1 MTTTASTSTSTRPK
15 KSYFDLHIDGVGYV
29 NRIREVTPKRGAPFL
44 ACEVAALVG
53 STDSV
58 EYRRFD
64 VRVSGTDAQHL
75 IRRCEQAV
83 KDEKKVLIGFRLG
96 DLWTDIFKYSKG
108 PKEGETGVS
117 LKARLL
123 FISWIKVDGELVY
136 KAETKATDSVAEGAS
151 TPEATAETLSE
162 RSDEGSSA
170 TADAPAQIAS
180 A

>member
-1 MTTTASTSTSTRPK
+1 MTTSASNPNRPK

-44 ACEVAALVG
+44 ACEVAAIVG
-53 STDSV
+53 PADSA

-83 KDEKKVLIGFRLG
+83 KEEKKVLIGFRLG
-96 DLWTDIFKYSKG
+96 DLWTDIFKYARG

-123 FISWIKVDGELVY
+123 FISWIKVDGDLVY
-136 KAETKATDSVAEGAS
+136 KAEPRATEAAAEETPVPGAVTS
-151 TPEATAETLSE
+151 PVPE
-162 RSDEGSSA
+162 RSDAGTSA
-170 TADAPAQIAS
+170 PADAPALVAS
-180 A
+180 R

>member
-1 MTTTASTSTSTRPK
+1 MATTASTQTRAK
-15 KSYFDLHIDGVGYV
+15 KSYFDLHIEGVGYV
-29 NRIREVTPKRGAPFL
+29 NRIREVTPKRGAAFL

-53 STDSV
+53 PTDAV

-96 DLWTDIFKYSKG
+96 DLWTDIFTYSKG
-108 PKEGETGVS
+108 PKEGQTGVS

-123 FISWIKVDGELVY
+123 FISWIKVDGEIVY
-136 KAETKATDSVAEGAS
+136 KAEPKATDAAAEETDTTESLGETRPDPSVANTSGSA
-151 TPEATAETLSE
+151 EAPQLA
-162 RSDEGSSA
+162 
-170 TADAPAQIAS
+170 AS